1 MANLN
6 NLNKENIITV
16 DIKNASISTQGNM
29 TFYITDIKTCNIYCQ
44 LVINRSKSNLI
55 KKFAPIENAI
65 DYKVILRAV
74 DPNKSGIKELEF
86 TLLNQIEAFFM
97 VELTDEFISCAGDY
111 KCELFVECK
120 VNGVLERITTS
131 PFTYKV
137 NGSIIDELFKDDD
150 NSGGG
155 NSGGGVTPSLIENLA
170 TKQYVDEQITDIPN
184 TDLLVTFT
192 SRHIDDA
199 ISQYDDTIIQQD
211 FASRDFVNSMITSV
225 KNEIE
230 DANYATESYVN
241 DRMSSFNTEIGNL
254 LTSSYA
260 PLAYV
265 DDEIAKL
272 SNGIA
277 SMNYVTES
285 EMNTAI
291 NEALGGTDLSDY
303 ATKSYVN
310 EAINNKTSY
319 YDMRYATISYVDTEV
334 DEVFN
339 YCVSVRTILQNV
351 IDEYADKNYVD
362 TAIANAQLGGS
373 VDLSDYATKD
383 YVHDYVSNNG
393 GSVDLTGYATT
404 EYVDNAINNIEI
416 PEVDLT
422 DYATKEEL
430 NNVLGDI
437 ESLLG
442 EI

>member
-1 MANLN
+1 LANLN

-29 TFYITDIKTCNIYCQ
+29 TFYVTDIKTCNIYCQ

-137 NGSIIDELFKDDD
+137 NGSIIDELFKDDND
-150 NSGGG
+150 SSGG

-170 TKQYVDEQITDIPN
+170 TKQYVNEQITDIPN

-199 ISQYDDTIIQQD
+199 ISSYDDEIIKQD

-265 DDEIAKL
+265 DDEIVKL

-277 SMNYVTES
+277 SLNHVTES
-285 EMNTAI
+285 EMTIAI
-291 NEALGGTDLSDY
+291 NSALYEFEMSDKFARKTELETTNGKINHVDSKLTELEKDVDSEISGMNERMATFSSTIYYVSQDIDDIRNNY
-303 ATKSYVN
+303 ASKEYV
-310 EAINNKTSY
+310 
-319 YDMRYATISYVDTEV
+319 ATE
-334 DEVFN
+334 
-339 YCVSVRTILQNV
+339 
-351 IDEYADKNYVD
+351 
-362 TAIANAQLGGS
+362 IANAQLGGGE
-373 VDLSDYATKD
+373 
-383 YVHDYVSNNG
+383 G

-430 NNVLGDI
+430 NNALGDI